1 MKQSYTPNE
10 TLLWLLILIADT
22 ATGVVSFYSWRQ
34 NCCCVYPLLCWFL
47 MKIIIVINLCACV
60 SGGLLRITLKE
71 RVAMH
76 EDDDSIELE
85 SSLFW
90 SDRCNISWV
99 RLRRLRDRGG
109 GVHVWMSFDLELLR
123 CYLNTN
129 FGCALMHE
137 VEQQLKIPAGMN
149 KVCCYCCYVYCF
161 KNMWVKA
168 AVVNFY

>member
-1 MKQSYTPNE
+1 MGKIVKKQQKKPHTVLRLSIKKDHTKTKNKKTNANYMKQSYTPNE

-99 RLRRLRDRGG
+99 RLRRLRDRGCM
-109 GVHVWMSFDLELLR
+109 HMYECHLT
-123 CYLNTN
+123 LN
-129 FGCALMHE
+129 
-137 VEQQLKIPAGMN
+137 
-149 KVCCYCCYVYCF
+149 Y
-161 KNMWVKA
+161 
-168 AVVNFY
+168 